1 MSKKIIVSKAV
12 LNIDSGIFEDK
23 AIIVENG
30 KIFAFIEPHKTPD
43 SCLVM

>member
-23 AIIVENG
+23 AIVVENG
-30 KIFAFIEPHKTPD
+30 KISAFIAPNEM
-43 SCLVM
+43 LV